1 MPRLTDATKAARR
14 AQIIEAAIS
23 CFLEKGY
30 TNTSMSDIIKASGLS
45 SGSIYSHFSG
55 KEDILISAINERLNS
70 VKELYDTFPGG
81 AGPQDI
87 LEIIYTNLLV
97 NENFTAMLRIRLES
111 LHAPEIARA
120 TANIM
125 PLLQG
130 IIVKTLTP
138 WAAEQLSVLHEINPD
153 PAQRTPEQEALIT
166 DYARDTA
173 DAFMMVFQGTCSA
186 PSSAPPR
193 KRTASTASLWR
204 SFLSSCPPDSP

>member
-55 KEDILISAINERLNS
+55 KEDILITAINERLNN
-70 VKELYDTFPGG
+70 VKELYETLPEG

-87 LEIIYTNLLV
+87 LETIHTNQLV
-97 NENFTAMLRIRLES
+97 NDNFSAMLRIRLES

-120 TANIM
+120 TADIM

-138 WAAEQLSVLHEINPD
+138 WATEQLSVLHEINPD
-153 PAQRTPEQEALIT
+153 SAQRTPEQEALIT
-166 DYARDTA
+166 DYTRDTA
-173 DAFMMVFQGTCSA
+173 DAFMMVFQGYM
-186 PSSAPPR
+186 
-193 KRTASTASLWR
+193 LR
-204 SFLSSCPPDSP
+204 SFFGAPEEKDRLYRVALALLPE

>member
-1 MPRLTDATKAARR
+1 MPRLTEATKAARR

-45 SGSIYSHFSG
+45 SGSIYSHFTG
-55 KEDILISAINERLNS
+55 KEDILTTAINERLEN
-70 VKELYDTFPGG
+70 VKKLYAALPEG

-87 LEIIYTNLLV
+87 LEIIYTNQMV
-97 NENFTAMLRIRLES
+97 NENFSAMLRIRLES

-120 TANIM
+120 TANVM

-130 IIVKTLTP
+130 IIAKALTP
-138 WAAEQLSVLHEINPD
+138 WATEQLSVLHEINPD
-153 PAQRTPEQEALIT
+153 PAQRTPEQSALIA

-173 DAFMMVFQGTCSA
+173 DAFMMVFQGYM
-186 PSSAPPR
+186 
-193 KRTASTASLWR
+193 LR
-204 SFLSSCPPDSP
+204 SFFGNTEEKDRLYHVALALLPE

>member
-55 KEDILISAINERLNS
+55 KEDILNTAINERLNN
-70 VKELYDTFPGG
+70 VKELYETLPEG

-87 LEIIYTNLLV
+87 LETIHTNQLV
-97 NENFTAMLRIRLES
+97 NDNFSAMLRIRLES

-120 TANIM
+120 TADIM
-125 PLLQG
+125 PLLQS
-130 IIVKTLTP
+130 IIVKTITP

-153 PAQRTPEQEALIT
+153 PAQRTPEQEALIA

-173 DAFMMVFQGTCSA
+173 DAFMMVFQGYM
-186 PSSAPPR
+186 
-193 KRTASTASLWR
+193 LR
-204 SFLSSCPPDSP
+204 SFFGSTEEKDRLYRVALALLPE

>member
-55 KEDILISAINERLNS
+55 KEDILNTAINERLNN
-70 VKELYDTFPGG
+70 VKELYETLPEG

-87 LEIIYTNLLV
+87 LETIHTNQLV
-97 NENFTAMLRIRLES
+97 NDNFSAMLRIRLES

-120 TANIM
+120 TADIM

-138 WAAEQLSVLHEINPD
+138 WAAEPLSVLHEINPD
-153 PAQRTPEQEALIT
+153 SAQRTPEQEALIA

-173 DAFMMVFQGTCSA
+173 DAFMMVFQGYM
-186 PSSAPPR
+186 
-193 KRTASTASLWR
+193 LR
-204 SFLSSCPPDSP
+204 SFFGSTEEKDRLYRVAMALLPE

>member
-14 AQIIEAAIS
+14 AQIIEAAVS

-45 SGSIYSHFSG
+45 SGSIYSHFTG
-55 KEDILISAINERLNS
+55 KEDILTTAINERLEN
-70 VKELYDTFPGG
+70 VKKLYAALPEG

-87 LEIIYTNLLV
+87 LETIHTNQLV
-97 NENFTAMLRIRLES
+97 NDNFSAMLRIRLES

-153 PAQRTPEQEALIT
+153 SAQRTPEQEALIA

-173 DAFMMVFQGTCSA
+173 DAFMMVFQGYM
-186 PSSAPPR
+186 
-193 KRTASTASLWR
+193 LR
-204 SFLSSCPPDSP
+204 SFFGSTEEKDRLYRVASALLPE

>member
-153 PAQRTPEQEALIT
+153 SAQRTPEQEALIA

-173 DAFMMVFQGTCSA
+173 DAFMMIFQGYM
-186 PSSAPPR
+186 
-193 KRTASTASLWR
+193 LR
-204 SFLSSCPPDSP
+204 SFFGSTEEKDRLYRVALALLPE

>member
-55 KEDILISAINERLNS
+55 KEDILITAINERLNN
-70 VKELYDTFPGG
+70 VKELYETLPEG

-87 LEIIYTNLLV
+87 LETIHTNQLV
-97 NENFTAMLRIRLES
+97 NDNFSAMLRIRAES

-120 TANIM
+120 TADTM

-153 PAQRTPEQEALIT
+153 SAQRTPEQEALIA

-173 DAFMMVFQGTCSA
+173 DAFMMVFQGFM
-186 PSSAPPR
+186 
-193 KRTASTASLWR
+193 LR
-204 SFLSSCPPDSP
+204 SFFGTPEEKENLYRVAMSLLPE

>member
-14 AQIIEAAIS
+14 AQIIEAAVS

-120 TANIM
+120 TADIM

-153 PAQRTPEQEALIT
+153 PAQRTPEQEALIA

-173 DAFMMVFQGTCSA
+173 DAFMMVFQGYM
-186 PSSAPPR
+186 
-193 KRTASTASLWR
+193 LR
-204 SFLSSCPPDSP
+204 SFFGSTEEKDRLYRVASALLPE

>member
-30 TNTSMSDIIKASGLS
+30 TNTSVSDIIKASGLS
-45 SGSIYSHFSG
+45 SGSIYSHFSD

-173 DAFMMVFQGTCSA
+173 DAFMMVFQGYM
-186 PSSAPPR
+186 
-193 KRTASTASLWR
+193 LR
-204 SFLSSCPPDSP
+204 SFFGAPEEKDRLYRVALALLPE

>member
-55 KEDILISAINERLNS
+55 KEDILITAINERLNN
-70 VKELYDTFPGG
+70 VKELYETLPEG

-87 LEIIYTNLLV
+87 LETIHTNQLV
-97 NENFTAMLRIRLES
+97 NDNFSAMLRIRLES

-120 TANIM
+120 TADIM

-138 WAAEQLSVLHEINPD
+138 WATEQLSVLHEINPD
-153 PAQRTPEQEALIT
+153 SAQRTPEQEALIT

-173 DAFMMVFQGTCSA
+173 DAFMMIFQGYM
-186 PSSAPPR
+186 
-193 KRTASTASLWR
+193 LR
-204 SFLSSCPPDSP
+204 SFFGSTEEKDRLYRVALALLPE

>member
-55 KEDILISAINERLNS
+55 KEDILITAINERLNN
-70 VKELYDTFPGG
+70 VKELYETLPEG

-87 LEIIYTNLLV
+87 LETIHTNQLV
-97 NENFTAMLRIRLES
+97 NDNFSTMLRIRAES
-111 LHAPEIARA
+111 LHAPETARA
-120 TANIM
+120 TADTM

-138 WAAEQLSVLHEINPD
+138 WAAEQLSVLHEINPNS
-153 PAQRTPEQEALIT
+153 AQRTPEQEALIT

-173 DAFMMVFQGTCSA
+173 DAFMMVFQGYM
-186 PSSAPPR
+186 
-193 KRTASTASLWR
+193 LR
-204 SFLSSCPPDSP
+204 SFFGAPEEKDRLYRVALALLPE

>member
-70 VKELYDTFPGG
+70 VKELYNTFPGG

-120 TANIM
+120 TADIM
-125 PLLQG
+125 PRLQG

-138 WAAEQLSVLHEINPD
+138 WATEQLSVLHEINPD

-173 DAFMMVFQGTCSA
+173 DAFMMILQGYM
-186 PSSAPPR
+186 
-193 KRTASTASLWR
+193 LR
-204 SFLSSCPPDSP
+204 SFFGAPEEKDRLYRVASALLPE

>member
-14 AQIIEAAIS
+14 AQIIEAAVS

-55 KEDILISAINERLNS
+55 KEDILNTAINERLNS

-97 NENFTAMLRIRLES
+97 NDNFSAMLRIRLES
-111 LHAPEIARA
+111 LHAPEITRA

-153 PAQRTPEQEALIT
+153 SAQRTPEQEALIA

-173 DAFMMVFQGTCSA
+173 DAFMMILQGYM
-186 PSSAPPR
+186 
-193 KRTASTASLWR
+193 LR
-204 SFLSSCPPDSP
+204 SFFGAPEEEDRLYRVASALLPE

>member
-14 AQIIEAAIS
+14 AQIIEAAVT

-55 KEDILISAINERLNS
+55 KEDILITAINERLNN
-70 VKELYDTFPGG
+70 VKELYETLPEG

-87 LEIIYTNLLV
+87 LETIHTNQLV
-97 NENFTAMLRIRLES
+97 NDNFSAMLRIRLES
-111 LHAPEIARA
+111 LHAPEIAKA
-120 TANIM
+120 TADIM

-130 IIVKTLTP
+130 IIVKTLTS

-153 PAQRTPEQEALIT
+153 SAQRTPEQEALIT

-173 DAFMMVFQGTCSA
+173 DAFMMVFQGYM
-186 PSSAPPR
+186 
-193 KRTASTASLWR
+193 LR
-204 SFLSSCPPDSP
+204 SFFGAPEEKDRLYRVALALLPE

>member
-14 AQIIEAAIS
+14 AQIIEAAVS

-55 KEDILISAINERLNS
+55 KEDILVSAINERLNN
-70 VKELYDTFPGG
+70 VKELYETLPEG

-87 LEIIYTNLLV
+87 LETIHTNQLV
-97 NENFTAMLRIRLES
+97 NDNFSAMLRIRLES

-120 TANIM
+120 TADIM

-153 PAQRTPEQEALIT
+153 SAQRTPEQEALIA

-173 DAFMMVFQGTCSA
+173 DAFMMVFQGYM
-186 PSSAPPR
+186 
-193 KRTASTASLWR
+193 LR
-204 SFLSSCPPDSP
+204 SFFGAPEEKDRLYRVALALLPE

>member
-14 AQIIEAAIS
+14 AQIIEAAIA
-23 CFLEKGY
+23 CFLEHGY

-55 KEDILISAINERLNS
+55 KEDILTTAINERLEN
-70 VKELYDTFPGG
+70 VKKLYAALPEG

-87 LEIIYTNLLV
+87 LETIYTNQMV
-97 NENFTAMLRIRLES
+97 NENFSAMLRIRLES

-120 TANIM
+120 TANVM

-138 WAAEQLSVLHEINPD
+138 WATEQLSVLHEINPD
-153 PAQRTPEQEALIT
+153 PAQRTPEQEELIA

-173 DAFMMVFQGTCSA
+173 DAFMMIFQGYM
-186 PSSAPPR
+186 
-193 KRTASTASLWR
+193 LR
-204 SFLSSCPPDSP
+204 SFFGSPEEKDHLYRVALALLPE

>member
-1 MPRLTDATKAARR
+1 MCIRDSLTT
-14 AQIIEAAIS
+14 
-23 CFLEKGY
+23 
-30 TNTSMSDIIKASGLS
+30 
-45 SGSIYSHFSG
+45 
-55 KEDILISAINERLNS
+55 AINERLENI
-70 VKELYDTFPGG
+70 KKLYETLPEG

-87 LEIIYTNLLV
+87 LEIIYTNQMV
-97 NENFTAMLRIRLES
+97 NENFSAMLRIRLES

-138 WAAEQLSVLHEINPD
+138 WAAEQLRVLHEINPD

-173 DAFMMVFQGTCSA
+173 DAFMMIFQGYM
-186 PSSAPPR
+186 
-193 KRTASTASLWR
+193 LR
-204 SFLSSCPPDSP
+204 SFFGNPKEKDHLYRVALALLPE

>member
-14 AQIIEAAIS
+14 AQIIDAAVS

-55 KEDILISAINERLNS
+55 KEDILVSAINERLEN
-70 VKELYDTFPGG
+70 VKNLYAALPEG

-87 LEIIYTNLLV
+87 LEIIYTNQMV
-97 NENFTAMLRIRLES
+97 NENFSAMLRIRLES

-120 TANIM
+120 TANVM

-138 WAAEQLSVLHEINPD
+138 WATEQLSVLHEINPD
-153 PAQRTPEQEALIT
+153 PAQRTPEQEALIA
-166 DYARDTA
+166 DYARDHA
-173 DAFMMVFQGTCSA
+173 DAFMMVFQGYM
-186 PSSAPPR
+186 
-193 KRTASTASLWR
+193 LR
-204 SFLSSCPPDSP
+204 SFFGSPEEKDRLYRVALALLPE

>member
-14 AQIIEAAIS
+14 AQIIEAAVS

-45 SGSIYSHFSG
+45 SGSIYSHFTG
-55 KEDILISAINERLNS
+55 KEDILVTAINECLEN
-70 VKELYDTFPGG
+70 VKNLYAALPEG

-87 LEIIYTNLLV
+87 LETIYTNQMV
-97 NENFTAMLRIRLES
+97 NENFSAMLRIRLES

-120 TANIM
+120 TADII
-125 PLLQG
+125 PLLQS
-130 IIVKTLTP
+130 IIIKTLTP

-153 PAQRTPEQEALIT
+153 PAQRTPEQESLIT

-173 DAFMMVFQGTCSA
+173 DAFMMVFQGYM
-186 PSSAPPR
+186 
-193 KRTASTASLWR
+193 LR
-204 SFLSSCPPDSP
+204 SFLGSSDEKDHLYRVALALLPE

>member
-14 AQIIEAAIS
+14 AQIIEAAID
-23 CFLEKGY
+23 CFLERGY

-55 KEDILISAINERLNS
+55 KEDILVSAINERLEN
-70 VKELYDTFPGG
+70 VKNLYAALPEG

-87 LEIIYTNLLV
+87 LEIIYTNQMV
-97 NENFTAMLRIRLES
+97 NENFSAMLRIRLES

-120 TANIM
+120 TANVM

-138 WAAEQLSVLHEINPD
+138 WATEQLSVLHEINPD
-153 PAQRTPEQEALIT
+153 PAQRTPEQEALIA
-166 DYARDTA
+166 DYARDHA
-173 DAFMMVFQGTCSA
+173 DAFMMVFQGYM
-186 PSSAPPR
+186 
-193 KRTASTASLWR
+193 LR
-204 SFLSSCPPDSP
+204 SFFGSPEEKDRLYRVALALLPE

>member
-14 AQIIEAAIS
+14 AQIIEAAIN

-55 KEDILISAINERLNS
+55 KEDILISAINERLNN
-70 VKELYDTFPGG
+70 VKELYAALPEG

-87 LEIIYTNLLV
+87 LETIHTNQLV
-97 NENFTAMLRIRLES
+97 NDNFSAMLRIRLES

-120 TANIM
+120 TADVM

-130 IIVKTLTP
+130 IITKTLTP
-138 WAAEQLSVLHEINPD
+138 WAVDQLSVLHEINPD
-153 PAQRTPEQEALIT
+153 PAQRTPEQEALIA

-173 DAFMMVFQGTCSA
+173 DAFMMVFQGYM
-186 PSSAPPR
+186 
-193 KRTASTASLWR
+193 LR
-204 SFLSSCPPDSP
+204 SFLGNSNQKDRLYRVALALLPE

>member
-120 TANIM
+120 TADIM
-125 PLLQG
+125 PRLQG

-138 WAAEQLSVLHEINPD
+138 WATEQLSVLHEINPD

-173 DAFMMVFQGTCSA
+173 DAFMMILQGYMLRSFFSA
-186 PSSAPPR
+186 PEEKDRLYRVASALLPE
-193 KRTASTASLWR
+193 
-204 SFLSSCPPDSP
+204 

>member
-14 AQIIEAAIS
+14 AQIIEAAVS

-55 KEDILISAINERLNS
+55 KEDILITAINERLNN
-70 VKELYDTFPGG
+70 VKELYETLPEG

-87 LEIIYTNLLV
+87 LETIHTNQLV
-97 NENFTAMLRIRLES
+97 NDNFSAMLRIRLES

-120 TANIM
+120 TADIM

-153 PAQRTPEQEALIT
+153 SAQRTPEQEALIA

-173 DAFMMVFQGTCSA
+173 DAFMMVFQGYM
-186 PSSAPPR
+186 
-193 KRTASTASLWR
+193 LR
-204 SFLSSCPPDSP
+204 SFFGSTEEKDRLYRVASALLPE

>member
-14 AQIIEAAIS
+14 AQILEAAIN

-55 KEDILISAINERLNS
+55 KEDILNTAINERLNN
-70 VKELYDTFPGG
+70 VKELYETLPEG

-87 LEIIYTNLLV
+87 LETIHTNQLV
-97 NENFTAMLRIRLES
+97 NDNFSAMLRIRLES

-120 TANIM
+120 TADIM
-125 PLLQG
+125 PLLQS

-153 PAQRTPEQEALIT
+153 PAQRTPEQEALIA

-173 DAFMMVFQGTCSA
+173 DAFMMVFQGYM
-186 PSSAPPR
+186 
-193 KRTASTASLWR
+193 LR
-204 SFLSSCPPDSP
+204 SFFGSTEEKDRLYRVALALLPE

>member
-55 KEDILISAINERLNS
+55 KEDILITAINERLNN
-70 VKELYDTFPGG
+70 VKELYETLPEG

-87 LEIIYTNLLV
+87 LETIHTNQLV
-97 NENFTAMLRIRLES
+97 NDNFSAMLRIRLES
-111 LHAPEIARA
+111 LHAPEVARA
-120 TANIM
+120 TTDII
-125 PLLQG
+125 PLLQS
-130 IIVKTLTP
+130 IITQTLTP
-138 WAAEQLSVLHEINPD
+138 WAIEQLSVLHEINPD
-153 PAQRTPEQEALIT
+153 PAQRAPEQEALIT

-173 DAFMMVFQGTCSA
+173 DAFMMVFQGFM
-186 PSSAPPR
+186 
-193 KRTASTASLWR
+193 LR
-204 SFLSSCPPDSP
+204 SFFGTPEEKENLYRVALALLPE

>member
-1 MPRLTDATKAARR
+1 MPRLTDATKAARE
-14 AQIIEAAIS
+14 AQNAQAAVS

-55 KEDILISAINERLNS
+55 KEDILTTAINERLENI
-70 VKELYDTFPGG
+70 KKLYETLPEG

-87 LEIIYTNLLV
+87 LEIIYTNQMV
-97 NENFTAMLRIRLES
+97 NENFSAMLRIRLES

-138 WAAEQLSVLHEINPD
+138 WAAEQLRVLHEINPD

-173 DAFMMVFQGTCSA
+173 DAFMMIFQGYM
-186 PSSAPPR
+186 
-193 KRTASTASLWR
+193 LR
-204 SFLSSCPPDSP
+204 SFFGNPKEKDHLYRVALALLPE

>member
-14 AQIIEAAIS
+14 AQIIDAAIS
-23 CFLEKGY
+23 CFREKGY

-153 PAQRTPEQEALIT
+153 PAQRTSEQEALIT

-173 DAFMMVFQGTCSA
+173 DAFMMVFQGYMLRCLFGA
-186 PSSAPPR
+186 GEG
-193 KRTASTASLWR
+193 K
-204 SFLSSCPPDSP
+204 DSIYGVALGVVSE

>member
-30 TNTSMSDIIKASGLS
+30 TNTSVSDIIKASGLS

-97 NENFTAMLRIRLES
+97 NENFSAMLRIRLES

-138 WAAEQLSVLHEINPD
+138 WAAEQLRVLHEINPD

-173 DAFMMVFQGTCSA
+173 DAFMMIFQGYM
-186 PSSAPPR
+186 
-193 KRTASTASLWR
+193 LR
-204 SFLSSCPPDSP
+204 SFFGNPKEKDHLYRVALALLPE